1 MKKQKESKTHLGSLP
16 QRPPEH
22 VYADLGVRKFC
33 ELFTDP
39 WFITR
44 EESKSD
50 YGADIVI
57 EALTDNGKYP
67 TNIRS
72 HAQVKSSTKMPNV
85 DGSYSYSVPF
95 SNLNYL
101 LNSPNSLYVFYSV
114 KEDKLYYCT
123 AESAYK
129 TYDDTKNVT
138 IHFTE
143 VLDQQVVKNIHNQTM
158 GTSMSIRDLLLSPNR
173 RMIINPDQFVY
184 STDKEGKVVF
194 MHNLIWESTYG
205 KIPDGHEVYHINGNV
220 FDNTKANLSLRKTD
234 NPFPIEEFQIDVSNA
249 QITNVLSVLLEGDNA
264 YLIDDVPP
272 PQKKA
277 FVNITSSLI
286 DQGWFI
292 DEDRLLALQ
301 HQMKKLL
308 GMDL

>member
-1 MKKQKESKTHLGSLP
+1 MKKQKESKTHSGSLP
-16 QRPPEH
+16 QRPQEH

-50 YGADIVI
+50 YGVDIVI
-57 EALTDNGKYP
+57 EALTDNGKHP

-85 DGSYSYSVPF
+85 NGSYSYSVPF

-101 LNSPNSLYVFYSV
+101 LNNPNSLYAFYSV
-114 KEDKLYYCT
+114 KEDKLLYCT

-129 TYDDTKNVT
+129 TYADSKNVT

-143 VLDQQVVKNIHNQTM
+143 VLDEHVVKNIHSQIM
-158 GTSMSIRDLLLSPNR
+158 DTSMSIRDLLLSPNR
-173 RMIINPDQFVY
+173 RMIVNPDQFVY
-184 STDKEGKVVF
+184 STDQEGKVIF
-194 MHNLIWESTYG
+194 MHNLIWESRFG

-220 FDNTKANLSLRKTD
+220 FDNTEANLSLRKTD
-234 NPFPIEEFQIDVSNA
+234 NPFPIEEFQVDVSNA

-272 PQKKA
+272 PPKKA
-277 FVNITSSLI
+277 FVNIISSLI
-286 DQGWFI
+286 NQGWSI
-292 DEDRLLALQ
+292 EEDQLLALQ
-301 HQMKKLL
+301 HKMKRRL

>member
-1 MKKQKESKTHLGSLP
+1 MKKQEESKTQWASLP
-16 QRPPEH
+16 HRTQEH
-22 VYADLGVRKFC
+22 AYSDLGVRKFC
-33 ELFTDP
+33 EWFTDP

-50 YGADIVI
+50 YGVDIVI
-57 EALTDNGKYP
+57 EALTDNGKHP

-72 HAQVKSSTKMPNV
+72 HAQVKSSTKKPNA

-101 LNSPNSLYVFYSV
+101 LNNPYSLYAFYSV
-114 KEDKLYYCT
+114 KEDKLLYCT

-129 TYDDTKNVT
+129 TYANTKNVT

-143 VLDQQVVKNIHNQTM
+143 VLDPHVVKDIHSQIIA
-158 GTSMSIRDLLLSPNR
+158 TSMSIRDFLLSPDR
-173 RMIINPDQFVY
+173 RMIINPDRFVY
-184 STDKEGKVVF
+184 STDQEGKVIF
-194 MHNLIWESTYG
+194 MHNLIWENAFG

-249 QITNVLSVLLEGDNA
+249 QVTNVLSVLLEGDNA
-264 YLIDDVPP
+264 NLIDDVPP
-272 PQKKA
+272 PPKKA
-277 FVNITSSLI
+277 FVNIVSSLI
-286 DQGWFI
+286 SQGWSI
-292 DEDRLLALQ
+292 KEDRLLALQ
-301 HQMKKLL
+301 SKMMILL
-308 GMDL
+308 EMDL